1 MRSVHSLLVERGL
14 DDVVQDALLGFSP
27 AVLYLQELDEKNAV
41 DLIMGWWGGS
51 YYVVCSPVG

>member
-41 DLIMGWWGGS
+41 VLIMGCWGGS
-51 YYVVCSPVG
+51 YCVVCSPVG

>member
-41 DLIMGWWGGS
+41 VLIMGWWGGS